1 MGKDFGNASAALFRL
16 LTSHNSG
23 YVKKFDIFHILPSFR
38 NGISRVIPTC
48 NIMLSWAVLGK
59 YYFLWAAVPAH
70 CAGAAAC
77 LERRFLRYPQFNGR
91 AGLENKS
98 AGGADFQAR
107 HK

>member
-38 NGISRVIPTC
+38 KAVSEVI
-48 NIMLSWAVLGK
+48 NNLDFMLSSCFLSE
-59 YYFLWAAVPAH
+59 YYFFQVAVPAH

-77 LERRFLRYPQFNGR
+77 LER
-91 AGLENKS
+91 
-98 AGGADFQAR
+98 
-107 HK
+107 